1 MGFGEVAVML
11 TFAFLF
17 AASVSM
23 NILTRDPRGFQ
34 ELGVCQV
41 RGKLQE
47 RGTEKFEQCGLELN
61 PHAMEAGVFKSPRA
75 GEARLAVLLR
85 LFRGWKQCVFY
96 LRSWLETHLFCFE
109 CLQVFMKL

>member
-61 PHAMEAGVFKSPRA
+61 PHAMEAVYLSLQEPGR
-75 GEARLAVLLR
+75 
-85 LFRGWKQCVFY
+85 RGWRCCY
-96 LRSWLETHLFCFE
+96 DCFGGGNSV
-109 CLQVFMKL
+109 CFT